1 MAKITQKWFQFEVF
15 HQMQILL
22 KIVFAIA
29 KQIQLF
35 KISSQILQVSSNI
48 CHKYATIENPFNFKG

>member
-1 MAKITQKWFQFEVF
+1 MVKITQKLFKFEVF
-15 HQMQILL
+15 HPMQILL

-35 KISSQILQVSSNI
+35 KISSQILQFSSNI
-48 CHKYATIENPFNFKG
+48 CQKYATIEIPFNFKG